1 MEDNTIIN
9 FDKFLDNHSFS
20 DEQLEK
26 RKKNYKNEKQ
36 TFSIPIHF

>member
-20 DEQLEK
+20 DEQLKKEK
-26 RKKNYKNEKQ
+26 EL
-36 TFSIPIHF
+36 

>member
-26 RKKNYKNEKQ
+26 EKRIIKNLMMKVSQIKN
-36 TFSIPIHF
+36 